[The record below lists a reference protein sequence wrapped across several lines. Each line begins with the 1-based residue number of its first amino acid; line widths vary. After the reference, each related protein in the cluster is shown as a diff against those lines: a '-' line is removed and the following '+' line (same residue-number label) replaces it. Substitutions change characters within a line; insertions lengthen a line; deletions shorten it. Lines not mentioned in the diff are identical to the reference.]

1 MFIRELEEEE
11 AMEKHFVEAQIVQ
24 KDLREE
30 NVVEAK
36 EQLSIEV

>member
-1 MFIRELEEEE
+1 MFIRKLKEEE
-11 AMEKHFVEAQIVQ
+11 ATEKHFVEAQIMR
-24 KDLREE
+24 KDTREE